1 LDKAD
6 HPVGKFARNERGSIA
21 DPEIKGGLK
30 NGWIA
35 LNQHALDPK
44 TQAAIKAWQSAAEEI
59 EATQAERAS
68 QLKKRFRRER
78 KVAVKERQRIEEV
91 KAENRKEM
99 VKVKVLY

>member
-1 LDKAD
+1 M
-6 HPVGKFARNERGSIA
+6 
-21 DPEIKGGLK
+21 K